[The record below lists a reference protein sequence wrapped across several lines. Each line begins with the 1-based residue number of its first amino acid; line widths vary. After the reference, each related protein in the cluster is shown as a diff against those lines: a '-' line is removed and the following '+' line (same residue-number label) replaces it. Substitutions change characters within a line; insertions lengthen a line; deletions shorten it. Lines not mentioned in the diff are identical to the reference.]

1 MISGP
6 GSAAISDPTVGFV
19 EAKQLPIEHPKQ
31 YSGTTGFTSWATT
44 AFAMTPRD
52 LFLELDGFDAQTF
65 FMYCDDVDYS
75 WRVRE
80 AGKQVVF
87 QPAAVVFHDK
97 YLDND
102 GRWMPT
108 SAEVRF
114 SSDEASPE
122 EKAAA
127 AEFRRRERH
136 GTLVEPRDPQHKIG
150 TFAKGRYAEHRYS
163 L

>member
-1 MISGP
+1 
-6 GSAAISDPTVGFV
+6 
-19 EAKQLPIEHPKQ
+19 
-31 YSGTTGFTSWATT
+31 
-44 AFAMTPRD
+44 MTPRD
-52 LFLELDGFDAQTF
+52 LFLELGGFDAQTF

-80 AGKQVVF
+80 AGRQVVF

-114 SSDEASPE
+114 SAEAGLLIAHKWSKPGLVKSILRRFESEDASRE

-127 AEFRRRERH
+127 AEFRRRQRE
-136 GTLVEPRDPQHKIG
+136 GTLVEPRDPDHLIG
-150 TFAKGRYAEHRYS
+150 TFSKGRYAEHRYS

>member
-1 MISGP
+1 
-6 GSAAISDPTVGFV
+6 
-19 EAKQLPIEHPKQ
+19 
-31 YSGTTGFTSWATT
+31 
-44 AFAMTPRD
+44 
-52 LFLELDGFDAQTF
+52 
-65 FMYCDDVDYS
+65 MYCDDVDYS

-80 AGKQVVF
+80 AGRQVVF

-97 YLDND
+97 YLDTD

-114 SSDEASPE
+114 SAEAGLLIAHKWSKNGLVKSILRRFESEDASPE

-127 AEFRRRERH
+127 AEFRRREQR
-136 GTLVEPRDPQHKIG
+136 GMLVEQRDPKHRIG

>member
-1 MISGP
+1 
-6 GSAAISDPTVGFV
+6 
-19 EAKQLPIEHPKQ
+19 
-31 YSGTTGFTSWATT
+31 
-44 AFAMTPRD
+44 
-52 LFLELDGFDAQTF
+52 
-65 FMYCDDVDYS
+65 MYCDDVDYS

-87 QPAAVVFHDK
+87 QPAAVVFHVK
-97 YLDND
+97 YLDTD

-114 SSDEASPE
+114 SAEAGLLIAHKWSKTGLVKSILRRFEGDDASPE

-127 AEFRRRERH
+127 AEFRRRERQ
-136 GTLVEPRDPQHKIG
+136 GTLVEPRDRQHKIG